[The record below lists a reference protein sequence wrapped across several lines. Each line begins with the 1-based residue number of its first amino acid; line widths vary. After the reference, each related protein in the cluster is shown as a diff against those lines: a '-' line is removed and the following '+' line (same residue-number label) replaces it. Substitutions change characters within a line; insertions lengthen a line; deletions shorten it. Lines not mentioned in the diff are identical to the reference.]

1 MTKIQL
7 ALIYGFIAIAA
18 HRTLFRKTSHLVAST
33 RSQGEVRLVDDVF
46 SGSLVGQSSLAFGTG
61 GIIIPIDPLGIDSP
75 TGLAATNGLV
85 IYPLSVRFDYHVHYS
100 RWFKRHFSAS
110 FSRFGAKF
118 TPTD

>member
-1 MTKIQL
+1 MKKIQL

-85 IYPLSVRFDYHVHYS
+85 IYPLYVRFDYYGYHS
-100 RWFKRHFSAS
+100 RWFKRHVPISS
-110 FSRFGAKF
+110 S
-118 TPTD
+118 